1 MVNHGPVL
9 TDEPRG
15 QIRRGLQR
23 LPSQL
28 LGTWSGRR
36 RADAVEEGDE
46 TPVGRGLGLAR
57 KATEFRLNKSIKA
70 LFILIANQSCC
81 VSKTYISWTNNR
93 DPRKPYQRKRAQI

>member
-9 TDEPRG
+9 TDAEPRG

-46 TPVGRGLGLAR
+46 TPVTGVWA
-57 KATEFRLNKSIKA
+57 
-70 LFILIANQSCC
+70 
-81 VSKTYISWTNNR
+81 
-93 DPRKPYQRKRAQI
+93 